1 MAVST
6 GLRSSCTCG
15 GRVLLTWKR
24 AVSVRWEKGCGW

>member
-6 GLRSSCTCG
+6 GLRSSCTWA

-24 AVSVRWEKGCGW
+24 AVSVRCVK